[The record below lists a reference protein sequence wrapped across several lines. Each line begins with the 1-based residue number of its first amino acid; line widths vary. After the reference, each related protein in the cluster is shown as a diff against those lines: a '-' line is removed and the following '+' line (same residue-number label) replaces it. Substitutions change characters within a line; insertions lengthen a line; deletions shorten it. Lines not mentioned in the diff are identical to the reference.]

1 MKKLF
6 AMVMASAVCFS
17 APAKTES
24 FSPYVSLKGV
34 ITDTTATLGEDDD
47 DYKNIGVNFA
57 VGTNVDTNIRVE
69 FEIAQ
74 RNKDTNHYPYDGY
87 TGSVYVEGQ
96 DNISLRT
103 TSYMLNGYY
112 DFYSQSVF
120 TPYIGL
126 GLGMAKVEY
135 ENAWSESGYNPS
147 SGAYMGTINGK
158 DKYSK
163 TKMVWNIA
171 LGASYKVNEKL
182 NLDLGYRYVDYGSFT
197 DSDIKFETK
206 SNEFSLGVR
215 YAF

>member
-17 APAKTES
+17 ASVKAES

-34 ITDTTATLGEDDD
+34 VSDTTATFDGGDE
-47 DYKNIGVNFA
+47 DYKNIGVNLA
-57 VGTNVDTNIRVE
+57 IGTNINKNVRVE
-69 FEIAQ
+69 FEMAH
-74 RNKDTNHYPYDGY
+74 RNKDTSHLPYEGVA
-87 TGSVYVEGQ
+87 GSVYVEGQ
-96 DNISLRT
+96 DNIGLTT
-103 TSYMLNGYY
+103 TSYMVNGYY

>member
-6 AMVMASAVCFS
+6 AMVMASAICFS
-17 APAKTES
+17 APAKAES

-34 ITDTTATLGEDDD
+34 VSDTTATLDGDDE
-47 DYKNIGVNFA
+47 DYKNMGVNLA
-57 VGTNVDTNIRVE
+57 IGTNINKNVRVE
-69 FEIAQ
+69 FEMAH
-74 RNKDTNHYPYDGY
+74 RNKDTSHLPYEDVVGTAY
-87 TGSVYVEGQ
+87 IEGQ
-96 DNISLRT
+96 DNVGLTT
-103 TSYMLNGYY
+103 TSYMVNGYY
-112 DFYSQSVF
+112 DFDNQSAF

-126 GLGMAKVEY
+126 GIGMAKVEY
-135 ENAWSESGYNPS
+135 ENAWSESGYNIS
-147 SGAYMGTINGK
+147 SGAYLGTFSDK

-171 LGASYKVNEKL
+171 LGASYKINSNL

-197 DSDIKFETK
+197 DSDTKFETK